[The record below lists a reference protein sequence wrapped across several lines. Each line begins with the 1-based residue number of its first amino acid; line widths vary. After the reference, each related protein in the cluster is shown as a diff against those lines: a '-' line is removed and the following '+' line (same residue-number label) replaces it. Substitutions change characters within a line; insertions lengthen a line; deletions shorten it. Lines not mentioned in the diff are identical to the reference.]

1 MTAEILEAVE
11 QLRDMPDANDV
22 LTAVVEQLTTEQ
34 LRADSNEKRL
44 LKLERM
50 HSQVV
55 ANLQAEIRALEIKV
69 QEQKSM
75 LNSHNQNEFAEP
87 EPK

>member
-1 MTAEILEAVE
+1 M
-11 QLRDMPDANDV
+11 RDMPDANDV

-44 LKLERM
+44 LELERM

-55 ANLQAEIRALEIKV
+55 ANLQAENRALEIKI

-75 LNSHNQNEFAEP
+75 LNSLNHNEFADPRP
-87 EPK
+87 EPCA